1 MNFSFNCIEAL
12 DANPQTGI
20 AVLEGSYQNNI
31 LPSYSLYV
39 NEIIDKIGLASAKDR
54 ELKTVSTS
62 AFKFFSSNHRII
74 IKANENQ
81 VLGFIKVG
89 NKRLYLHDNKFN
101 YVECNPLIVFDF
113 YVYEDIRNKGIGLE
127 IFNEMLKFEKKKVEE
142 IAYENASKNLIGFL
156 YKNFGLKD
164 YINQNNGYIVYEEF
178 FNNIDDNL
186 AYDNST
192 NRAIR
197 ALSCRSDNR
206 NNKNN
211 INNNFNDDGNNNNN
225 NNLRNSGQNIIFN
238 NRFDENVINK
248 NIYDSKSNPIGGYNA
263 FKDYYLINNNSNYYD
278 NIYSRRKINL
288 INDYIQ
294 SRHLD
299 QDAYL
304 KEQFSKKE
312 NSIQNSNNRLNNIY
326 NNISLTNTNSNNIN
340 NGNNNGNNIDY
351 IFNKRNSYATVF
363 DDKKIIENNYYNNRY
378 NNNNNSN
385 NNNINF
391 DLITNGDYLN
401 ANKNHIIN
409 GRKSPDNLQH
419 YSPFSR
425 YGKVYTTILPTSS
438 SAYGN
443 YYNVDNLNKNEQS
456 VNRLYY

>member
-12 DANPQTGI
+12 DCDPQTGI
-20 AVLEGSYQNNI
+20 AILEGSYQNNI

-39 NEIIDKIGLASAKDR
+39 NEIIDKIGLASAKYR
-54 ELKTVSTS
+54 KLQTVSTS

-74 IKANENQ
+74 IKANENK

-89 NKRLYLHDNKFN
+89 NKRLYLHDKNFN
-101 YVECNPLIVFDF
+101 YFECNPLIVYDF
-113 YVYEDIRNKGIGLE
+113 FVYEDIRNKGIGIE

-142 IAYENASKNLIGFL
+142 IAYENPSKDLIGFIFK
-156 YKNFGLKD
+156 YFGLKN
-164 YINQNNGYIVYEEF
+164 YINQNNDFMVYEEF

-197 ALSCRSDNR
+197 ALSSKVNR
-206 NNKNN
+206 NNN
-211 INNNFNDDGNNNNN
+211 INNNCNDDNNNIN
-225 NNLRNSGQNIIFN
+225 NNLRNSGHNIIFN

-248 NIYDSKSNPIGGYNA
+248 NIYDNNSNPINAYNA

-294 SRHLD
+294 SKHLD

-304 KEQFSKKE
+304 KEQFLKKE

-326 NNISLTNTNSNNIN
+326 NNISLTNNNNNNIN
-340 NGNNNGNNIDY
+340 NINNNNNNNNNDF

-378 NNNNNSN
+378 NNNNNK
-385 NNNINF
+385 NINF
-391 DLITNGDYLN
+391 DIITNGDYLN

-443 YYNVDNLNKNEQS
+443 CYNVDNLNKNEQS